1 MAWRIF
7 SELFLTTAGA
17 GTVSAIARDRFRR
30 ALDADASP
38 LKRGP
43 SFISHF
49 LLVTNL
55 HQRHKPEFAGKWV
68 PISQAFDLQMGKTP
82 SRDVPEYWNN
92 GDHDWVSIKDLGS
105 YEKYVGRT
113 SETISERG
121 RAESGIKPVPANT
134 LLMSFKLSLGKA
146 AITTRETYTNEAIM
160 AFLDKGTYDVDI
172 DYMWH
177 QFRSKD
183 WSAGTNTA
191 VMGKTLNKKT
201 LGSTLIRV
209 PPMAE
214 QREVAKRLDFVER
227 VLSLLRRE
235 RTALD
240 DLVKSQFVEMF
251 GDPIANSN
259 ALPTKKL
266 IDVVTMQRGY
276 DWPVTQ
282 RVGDGGVPVYG
293 SNGIVGFHDVSRR
306 TEPCVVT
313 GRSGTIGD
321 VRFVQR
327 PCWPLNTTLF
337 SSDTHGNNVIYLAYL
352 LKFFKLERFTAGSGV
367 PTLNRNLFHKELII
381 DAPLALQQQFADF
394 VAEVDKLRFDSH
406 SNNKIS
412 D

>member
-235 RTALD
+235 RTALN
-240 DLVKSQFVEMF
+240 DLVKSRLVMLSSMLGAAMLLREPARCFSRSSSSSVWKPNTARGGYPSESMQ
-251 GDPIANSN
+251 
-259 ALPTKKL
+259 
-266 IDVVTMQRGY
+266 TMRY
-276 DWPVTQ
+276 PVT
-282 RVGDGGVPVYG
+282 
-293 SNGIVGFHDVSRR
+293 
-306 TEPCVVT
+306 
-313 GRSGTIGD
+313 
-321 VRFVQR
+321 
-327 PCWPLNTTLF
+327 
-337 SSDTHGNNVIYLAYL
+337 
-352 LKFFKLERFTAGSGV
+352 
-367 PTLNRNLFHKELII
+367 
-381 DAPLALQQQFADF
+381 
-394 VAEVDKLRFDSH
+394 
-406 SNNKIS
+406 
-412 D
+412 